1 MSISALRTVALSV
14 LAVAEG
20 ATTPVPSGSCWAWSS
35 TLSKPVFWNGTK
47 WSSAT
52 NIVVS
57 VTAPSSP
64 ELNDLWLG
72 I

>member
-20 ATTPVPSGSCWAWSS
+20 ATTPVPSGPCWAWSS
-35 TLSKPVFWNGTK
+35 TLSKPVYWNGTK

-52 NIVVS
+52 NITIGGV
-57 VTAPSSP
+57 APSSP
-64 ELNDLWLG
+64 SVNDLWLE